1 MKKRKYN
8 TRRISLKIS
17 YSVQEIAE
25 LFGIHKNA
33 ALNWIKAGLKIIDQK
48 KPYLINGSDLIEFLN
63 IRQKK
68 RKHKCK
74 LDEFYCFKC
83 RLPRKPLSGSIQ
95 ITPRNI
101 HRLKITAKCSVCLT
115 NIFKDGSAKK
125 QDEIELTYGFAMQ
138 PQEHIVGCNDTSI
151 NSDILE
157 NDKYEQI
164 QFQK

>member
-1 MKKRKYN
+1 MKRRKYN

-48 KPYLINGSDLIEFLN
+48 KPYLINGADLVEFLN
-63 IRQKK
+63 MRQKK

-74 LDEFYCFKC
+74 PDEFYCFKC
-83 RLPRKPLSGSIQ
+83 RLPRKPLLGSIQ

-101 HRLKITAKCSVCLT
+101 HRLKITAKCSACLT
-115 NIFKDGSAKK
+115 RVFKEGSAKK
-125 QDEIELTYGFAMQ
+125 RAEIEQNYASVLQ
-138 PQEHIVGCNDTSI
+138 PQEHIIGCKEVST
-151 NSDILE
+151 NSDIIGVGQRE
-157 NDKYEQI
+157 
-164 QFQK
+164 

>member
-1 MKKRKYN
+1 MKRRKYN

-33 ALNWIKAGLKIIDQK
+33 ALNWIKTGLKIIDQK
-48 KPYLINGSDLIEFLN
+48 KPYLINGADLVDFLN

-74 LDEFYCFKC
+74 PDEFYCFKC
-83 RLPRKPLSGSIQ
+83 RLPRKSSPGSVL

-115 NIFKDGSAKK
+115 NVFKEGSAKK
-125 QDEIELTYGFAMQ
+125 RTEIEQNYAAVSQ
-138 PQEHIVGCNDTSI
+138 PQEHIIVCKEVSI
-151 NSDILE
+151 NSDIKGVSQHE
-157 NDKYEQI
+157 
-164 QFQK
+164 